1 MNNFMQYD
9 FNISKIVLAC
19 YVGAGTANPI
29 HKNRPS
35 HGLAINKAGD
45 KSYTFSDGKKLTVKE
60 NDIIYTL
67 TSIRT
72 QQKTPASPD
81 KT

>member
-1 MNNFMQYD
+1 MNNFMQCD

-35 HGLAINKAGD
+35 HGLEFFTSVVNK
-45 KSYTFSDGKKLTVKE
+45 Y
-60 NDIIYTL
+60 
-67 TSIRT
+67 
-72 QQKTPASPD
+72 
-81 KT
+81 